1 MNRKIQEIIDEIDA
15 VRADIYAN
23 VAALSQEQMDFKP
36 SADAWS
42 ISEVLS
48 HLYIVEKG
56 LPKLYAILLK
66 KAEEAGW
73 KPETA
78 GSMLN
83 SLDYAQLEVVKQKM
97 PAPERVLPQA
107 GLAKEDLLTALRQ
120 SRQAI
125 IDAVSLAGDYDLSEV
140 KWPHPALGE
149 INFYQWVLFIGKHE
163 QRHLGQIQS
172 IQTSTGFPAAI
183 TS

>member
-1 MNRKIQEIIDEIDA
+1 MNRKVQELIHEIES
-15 VRADIYAN
+15 VRQHIYDD
-23 VAALSQEQMDFKP
+23 VSALSQKQLDFKP
-36 SADAWS
+36 TPDAWS

-48 HLYIVEKG
+48 HLHVVEKG

-66 KAEEAGW
+66 KAEEAGLR
-73 KPETA
+73 PETE

-83 SLDYAQLEVVKQKM
+83 CLDEFQIEVVTQRM
-97 PAPERVLPQA
+97 NAPERVLPQT
-107 GLAKEDLLTALRQ
+107 GIAKADLFASLQQ

-125 IDAVSLAGDYDLSEV
+125 LDALAPTGDYDLSEV

-163 QRHLGQIQS
+163 KRHLGQINA
-172 IQTSTGFPAAI
+172 IMNADGFPAF
-183 TS
+183 T